1 MIIEQHKSTA
11 IITQDKTTIT
21 EFSTKLSVLHERF
34 KEVDVIVQLNDATA
48 ASMDSL
54 VSLSETH
61 RLLNLSF
68 VVVSTQLNQDDFEDN
83 FSVVPTL
90 QEAHDYIEME
100 SLERDLG
107 I

>member
-1 MIIEQHKSTA
+1 MIIDQHNSTA
-11 IITQDKTTIT
+11 IITQDKTSIT

-34 KEVDVIVQLNDATA
+34 KDVDIIVHLKNATPE
-48 ASMDSL
+48 SMSSL
-54 VSLSETH
+54 ISLSDTH
-61 RLLNLSF
+61 CLLNYSF
-68 VVVSTQLNQDDFEDN
+68 VVVSTQLHQDDFEDN

-100 SLERDLG
+100 QMERDLG

>member
-1 MIIEQHKSTA
+1 MIIEQHNSTA

-83 FSVVPTL
+83 FSIVPTL

-100 SLERDLG
+100 TLERDLG

>member
-1 MIIEQHKSTA
+1 MIIEQHNSTA

>member
-1 MIIEQHKSTA
+1 MIIEQHNSTA
-11 IITQDKTTIT
+11 IITQNKTTIT